1 MASVSPAMFE
11 AGRSLRR
18 AQGPTGLCRCPG
30 NSSLRRRRDPS
41 RSRFACPSAAGGS
54 RSRGTG
60 RLSAKGL
67 RRVVCGAVEDS
78 YTLELTEEN
87 VENVLD
93 EVRPYLMAD
102 GGNVE
107 LVEIDGLTVR
117 VRLQGACGSCPSSM
131 TTMKMGIQRKLM
143 EKIPE
148 ILEVEQLMDEITGL
162 ELNEENVESVLDE
175 IRPYLVG
182 AGGGSIELEDID
194 GPVVKVHISG
204 EAANV
209 MTVRVSVTQK
219 LREKI
224 PLIAAVQLTDRDD

>member
-41 RSRFACPSAAGGS
+41 RSRFASPSAAGGS

-93 EVRPYLMAD
+93 EVSREPKKKKKKAL
-102 GGNVE
+102 E
-107 LVEIDGLTVR
+107 SFSCW
-117 VRLQGACGSCPSSM
+117 RLLFAE
-131 TTMKMGIQRKLM
+131 R
-143 EKIPE
+143 
-148 ILEVEQLMDEITGL
+148 
-162 ELNEENVESVLDE
+162 
-175 IRPYLVG
+175 
-182 AGGGSIELEDID
+182 
-194 GPVVKVHISG
+194 
-204 EAANV
+204 
-209 MTVRVSVTQK
+209 
-219 LREKI
+219 
-224 PLIAAVQLTDRDD
+224 